1 MARRQ
6 RKVMAQLNVVPYIDV
21 MLVLLII
28 FMVTAPML
36 QTGVEINLP
45 EANADSISTD
55 NAQEPLLI
63 GIDTAGKFYLGEDE
77 MTDATELSVRISEQL
92 ADSKQKQAVHI
103 RGDQA
108 AQYSF
113 IMQAVVAAQQAGATN
128 IGLISASSAEDSQ
141 DQDAQ

>member
-1 MARRQ
+1 MPRRQ
-6 RKVMAQLNVVPYIDV
+6 RKAMAQLNVVPYIDV

-45 EANADSISTD
+45 ETNADSISSD
-55 NAQEPLLI
+55 NEQEPLLI
-63 GIDTAGKFYLGEDE
+63 GIDTTGKFYLGEDE
-77 MTDATELSVRISEQL
+77 MANAEELRQRISEKL
-92 ADSKQKQAVHI
+92 TDKKQAIHI

-113 IMQAVVAAQQAGATN
+113 IMQAVVAAQQAGASN
-128 IGLISASSAEDSQ
+128 IGLISDSVAVDIQ
-141 DQDAQ
+141 DTQ

>member
-6 RKVMAQLNVVPYIDV
+6 RKAMAQLNVVPYIDV

-36 QTGVEINLP
+36 QTGLEINLP
-45 EANADSISTD
+45 EINADSISTD
-55 NAQEPLLI
+55 NEQEPLLI
-63 GIDTAGKFYLGEDE
+63 GIDTAGKFYLGEEE
-77 MTDATELSVRISEQL
+77 MADVTELSQRISEKL
-92 ADSKQKQAVHI
+92 TDKKQAIHI

-113 IMQAVVAAQQAGATN
+113 IMQAVAAAQQAGASHFAF
-128 IGLISASSAEDSQ
+128 ISDSATVDGQEVQ
-141 DQDAQ
+141 